1 MRRIR
6 RIFTAL
12 FITTTAI
19 PVWLGLS
26 ELSCA
31 SATSSPSFVGND
43 VDTTT
48 IAGNQS
54 DIISRVN
61 TTFAERIANHNL
73 MALYGYI
80 QTPGSSV
87 YVQIVKAHA
96 GIMPLDASVLEQL
109 MARIGDGDDTS
120 DFAIAP
126 LIRLWFLTSRTNGS
140 AADAYDALFRPVLQS
155 ERYWYTTDPNTTN
168 DDIMNSENHMILW
181 MSSGWLLHERLLG
194 STPPPTNTN
203 TTTAYT
209 IRDPTLRQRLVH
221 FLQLKVKYGFYE
233 FLSITY
239 LPFTMGGLLNL
250 VDFCKDSE
258 IRSLA
263 DAAVRR
269 LVSDYLWFV
278 NDQGI
283 HYSVAGRDYA
293 ERFVDV
299 PYSQPMDA
307 ILYLLTG
314 LGQFI
319 PQRSFG
325 HSTFLSTSTI
335 NFTAQVAA
343 WQASVD
349 TTYRYG
355 HTLSESFAINAKL
368 EKYDRIVFQFS
379 QGAYAHPLTYVDTV
393 DFLNHFGPIKFKNH
407 LVLDGSFL
415 PVPSSSLRKLPP
427 ILSALLERLNVGSV
441 ASGNSIRLYRNG
453 SSMLSS
459 VHNFWPGAIG
469 AQAFPWMAVAGDVPV
484 WTQSGLITEQW
495 TDRDSTIGNTHLPF
509 VAQQANAALVI
520 YQPAQPM
527 AEWADVALYWPVNR
541 FDQVTVVSAR
551 VRTRTNSIFVGSLL
565 FGALKW
571 IFARHNSRNIEG
583 DDNTL
588 LSDTEPSWI
597 LGRKGDAYVAIY
609 RPCGNAQT
617 LGWYACP
624 GVAGRQLWA
633 VVVGNAATHG
643 SWEAF
648 GSVIAAASIEETTR
662 GKRLLRKPSYTT
674 SLRVN
679 GLTLRHVW

>member
-1 MRRIR
+1 MRRIS
-6 RIFTAL
+6 TAL
-12 FITTTAI
+12 FITATAL
-19 PVWLGLS
+19 PSWLGRS

-43 VDTTT
+43 VNTTA

-54 DIISRVN
+54 DITSRIN
-61 TTFAERIANHNL
+61 TTYAERVAHHNL
-73 MALYGYI
+73 LALNGYI
-80 QTPGSSV
+80 QSNV
-87 YVQIVKAHA
+87 YVQIVRAHA
-96 GIMPLDASVLEQL
+96 GIVPLDASILEKL

-120 DFAIAP
+120 DFAICP
-126 LIRLWFLTSRTNGS
+126 LIRLWFLTSRITNAS
-140 AADAYDALFRPVLQS
+140 DTYDAVFRSVLQS

-194 STPPPTNTN
+194 TTATTSSSAPSSN

-221 FLQLKVKYGFYE
+221 YLQLKVKYGFYE

-239 LPFTMGGLLNL
+239 LPYTMGGLLNL
-250 VDFCKDSE
+250 VDFGKDPE

-263 DAAVRR
+263 DAAVCR

-293 ERFVDV
+293 ERFADV

-307 ILYLLTG
+307 IVYLLTG
-314 LGQFI
+314 LGHFI
-319 PQRSFG
+319 PERSFG
-325 HSTFLSTSTI
+325 YSCFLSTSTM

-355 HTLSESFAINAKL
+355 HSLPESFAINAKL

-415 PVPSSSLRKLPP
+415 PVPSSSLRKVPP
-427 ILSALLERLNVGSV
+427 IFSALLERLTVGSV
-441 ASGNSIRLYRNG
+441 ASGNAIRLYRNG
-453 SSMLSS
+453 GSMLSS
-459 VHNFWPGAIG
+459 ITNFWPGAVG
-469 AQAFPWMAVAGDVPV
+469 AQTFPWMAVAGDVPV
-484 WTQSGLITEQW
+484 WTQSGLVTEQW
-495 TDRDSTIGNTHLPF
+495 IERDSTIGNTHLPL
-509 VAQQANAALVI
+509 VVQQANAALVI

-527 AEWADVALYWPVNR
+527 AEWADVALYWPANR
-541 FDQVTVVSAR
+541 FDQVTVISAR
-551 VRTRTNSIFVGSLL
+551 VQTRTNSIFVGSLL
-565 FGALKW
+565 FRALKW
-571 IFARHNSRNIEG
+571 IFARHKSRNIEG
-583 DDNTL
+583 DDNTIL
-588 LSDTEPSWI
+588 TDKEPSWI
-597 LGRKGDAYVAIY
+597 LGQKGDSYVAVY

-617 LGWYACP
+617 LGWYACT

-648 GSVIAAASIEETTR
+648 GADIAAASIEESTR
-662 GKRLLRKPSYTT
+662 GKRLLRKPSYIT

>member
-1 MRRIR
+1 MGRIR
-6 RIFTAL
+6 RISAAL
-12 FITTTAI
+12 FIYTATAI
-19 PVWLGLS
+19 PVWLALFN
-26 ELSCA
+26 LA
-31 SATSSPSFVGND
+31 SATSSPSFVGNG
-43 VDTTT
+43 VDATT

-54 DIISRVN
+54 AIQSRVN
-61 TTFAERIANHNL
+61 TTYAERVAHHNS

-80 QTPGSSV
+80 PTSSV

-96 GIMPLDASVLEQL
+96 GILPLDASVLEGL
-109 MARIGDGDDTS
+109 MARIGDEDDTS

-126 LIRLWFLTSRTNGS
+126 LIRLWFLTSRIPNAS
-140 AADAYDALFRPVLQS
+140 DAYDALFRPVLQS
-155 ERYWYTTDPNTTN
+155 ERYWYTNDPNITN

-194 STPPPTNTN
+194 AATTPSTNTN

-221 FLQLKVKYGFYE
+221 YLQLKVKYGFYE

-239 LPFTMGGLLNL
+239 LPYTMGGLLNL
-250 VDFCKDSE
+250 VDFCRDQE

-307 ILYLLTG
+307 IVYLLTG
-314 LGQFI
+314 LGQFV
-319 PQRSFG
+319 PERSFG
-325 HSTFLSTSTI
+325 HSSFLSTSTI

-355 HTLSESFAINAKL
+355 HTLPESFAINAKL

-393 DFLNHFGPIKFKNH
+393 DFLDHFGPIKFKNH

-415 PVPSSSLRKLPP
+415 PVPTSTLRKVSPVLNG
-427 ILSALLERLNVGSV
+427 LLKRLTVGSV

-453 SSMLSS
+453 GSMLSS

-469 AQAFPWMAVAGDVPV
+469 AQTFPWMAVAGDVPV
-484 WTQSGLITEQW
+484 WTQSGLVTEQW
-495 TDRDSTIGNTHLPF
+495 TDRHSTIGNTHLPS
-509 VAQQANAALVI
+509 VAQQANAALIV

-527 AEWADVALYWPVNR
+527 AEWTDVTLYWPANR
-541 FDQVTVVSAR
+541 FDEVTVVPAR
-551 VRTRTNSIFVGSLL
+551 AQSRTNSIFVGSLL
-565 FGALKW
+565 FRALKW
-571 IFARHNSRNIEG
+571 ILAKRNNSKNIEG
-583 DDNTL
+583 DGNTPT
-588 LSDTEPSWI
+588 SDTEPSWI
-597 LGRKGDAYVAIY
+597 LGRRGDSYVAVY

-633 VVVGNAATHG
+633 VVVGNAATHK

-648 GSVIAAASIEETTR
+648 GSVIGAASIEETTR
-662 GKRLLRKPSYTT
+662 GKRILRKPSYIA
-674 SLRVN
+674 SLRVD